1 MSSFFWR
8 LSVKSRISTKQVEAK
23 LRYFSGGKNAR
34 RPMFGSISLQI
45 VNVLQPRVNI
55 GDGRLYSCDVS
66 ETLDVD
72 EPASQLLH
80 QLFLE
85 VGLSWPL
92 SCSSE
97 LAYRAFL
104 KHLLA
109 EAIVGD
115 AVLQPLVDLL
125 QEVGV
130 ECEQWVDLQAA
141 F

>member
-1 MSSFFWR
+1 
-8 LSVKSRISTKQVEAK
+8 
-23 LRYFSGGKNAR
+23 
-34 RPMFGSISLQI
+34 MFGSISLQI

-72 EPASQLLH
+72 APDSQLLH
-80 QLFLE
+80 QLLLE

-104 KHLLA
+104 EHLLA

-130 ECEQWVDLQAA
+130 KSEQFVDLQAA
-141 F
+141 S